1 MIINS
6 FLIILKGVVNI
17 LLAPLI
23 PLNWAVNTV
32 FSISVISDF
41 INIVAFVLPWSN
53 LVPIIVFII
62 AMFAFRI
69 VVSLIKT
76 IWDLLPVL

>member
-23 PLNWAVNTV
+23 PLNWAVNAV

-76 IWDLLPVL
+76 IWDLLPIL